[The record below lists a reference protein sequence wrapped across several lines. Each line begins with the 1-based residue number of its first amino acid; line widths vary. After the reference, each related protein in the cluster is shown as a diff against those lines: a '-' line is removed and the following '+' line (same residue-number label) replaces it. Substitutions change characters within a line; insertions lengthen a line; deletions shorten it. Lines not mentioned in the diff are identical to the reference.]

1 MNTNLTQ
8 CPTYCS
14 HSFWIRLEYAC
25 LPNDIVEQSLKGTSE
40 ALITDI
46 NAEPDLKLIIA
57 IYEEIG

>member
-1 MNTNLTQ
+1 
-8 CPTYCS
+8 
-14 HSFWIRLEYAC
+14 
-25 LPNDIVEQSLKGTSE
+25 VEQSLKGTSE